1 MYVNIYVKDASS
13 YRTLG
18 YRLKIVKFRQDKK
31 IQILRFVQKSIYH
44 PDLLLTNFNNIF
56 INVSRVPIY
65 PSRSAIVNL
74 FPPLYYS
81 NLSYYSTKRNLTQA
95 VEWVTNRT

>member
-1 MYVNIYVKDASS
+1 MYVNIYVKDTSS

-31 IQILRFVQKSIYH
+31 IQILRFDQKSIYH

-74 FPPLYYS
+74 FPPLDYS